1 MQRLR
6 WPSFHQ
12 DILEKTRTLCVG
24 GGGISSFFSRE
35 LGHLTSWGFQ
45 LDQVDSTYH
54 QPGASYKLGR
64 PTWSSWL
71 NIPTT
76 SLKKKLDISWGGGSA
91 FFFVASFRGPYH
103 SSSKLAIL
111 SSRHLGEDKLA
122 ILSSRHL
129 GEDSVLKKKNLVCW
143 WGWDI
148 KFFFRRVGG
157 LTSWDVQVCST
168 YQPPPWKKTW

>member
-24 GGGISSFFSRE
+24 GGGISSFFSRG
-35 LGHLTSWGFQ
+35 LGVLQVGMSKLIQHTNHL
-45 LDQVDSTYH
+45 
-54 QPGASYKLGR
+54 PE
-64 PTWSSWL
+64 
-71 NIPTT
+71 
-76 SLKKKLDISWGGGSA
+76 KKLDKSQSGGSA

-168 YQPPPWKKTW
+168 YQPGGLTSWDVQVCSTYQPPP

>member
-1 MQRLR
+1 ML
-6 WPSFHQ
+6 
-12 DILEKTRTLCVG
+12 VG
-24 GGGISSFFSRE
+24 VGYQVFFQE
-35 LGHLTSWGFQ
+35 SWG
-45 LDQVDSTYH
+45 
-54 QPGASYKLGR
+54 SYKLGCPSLFNI
-64 PTWSSWL
+64 PTWGSYKLGCPSL
-71 NIPTT
+71 FNIPTT
-76 SLKKKLDISWGGGSA
+76 SLKKNLINHSQGGA
-91 FFFVASFRGPYH
+91 HFFVLSFRGPYH

-168 YQPPPWKKTW
+168 YQPPP